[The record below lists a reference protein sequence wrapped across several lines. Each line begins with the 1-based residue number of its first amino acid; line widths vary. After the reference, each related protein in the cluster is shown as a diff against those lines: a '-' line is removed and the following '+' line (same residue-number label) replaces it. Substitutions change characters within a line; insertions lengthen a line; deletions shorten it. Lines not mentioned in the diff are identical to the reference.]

1 MRRSLRFPPGHL
13 DLSGAPLT
21 LQVGCA
27 DHTDGLPA
35 AVDGLCDVL
44 DDGLT
49 CRVNGW
55 SMNAIILT

>member
-1 MRRSLRFPPGHL
+1 MRRLLWSPPGHL

-21 LQVGCA
+21 LQVGSA
-27 DHTDGLPA
+27 DDTDGLPA

-49 CRVNGW
+49 CGVNVW
-55 SMNAIILT
+55 SMNAIFLT